1 MGFLEQFFAN
11 IDWPEIPD
19 FTHILNLWDYSD
31 EATEITGFFNQ
42 LFSRL
47 PPYFLAFFAL
57 CFFFIVIPLIVSM
70 LEKIL

>member
-1 MGFLEQFFAN
+1 MGFIEHFLADLE
-11 IDWPEIPD
+11 WPEIPN
-19 FTHILNLWDYSD
+19 FMHILDLWNYSD
-31 EATEITGFFNQ
+31 QAGEVTGFFNQ

>member
-19 FTHILNLWDYSD
+19 FMHILNLWDYSD

-42 LFSRL
+42 LFSKL